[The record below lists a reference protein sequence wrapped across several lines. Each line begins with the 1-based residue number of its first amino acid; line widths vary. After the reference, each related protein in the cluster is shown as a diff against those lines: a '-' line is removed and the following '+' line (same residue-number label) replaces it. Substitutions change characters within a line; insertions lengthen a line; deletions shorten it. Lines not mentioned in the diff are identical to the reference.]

1 MRSCLALPA
10 LLLAVVIAGTA
21 PARGQA
27 PQPQP
32 GPRALAADPLAS
44 VPETIELAAG
54 GPVLVPDE
62 RLAVEAEEIVLARAA
77 VRTTL
82 VVRNTSAEPL
92 TRYVSWP
99 LPDIDMSAVGEG
111 VVVLPAADPGNFA
124 SAVVTV
130 DGAAVPL
137 AIEQRAAAFG
147 RDITALLETAA
158 VPLNPLAPG
167 VEEALRGLAPDR
179 LAELEER
186 GIVTRDDERIVPAW
200 TLRTTAFW
208 RQTFEPAKALT
219 IGLAYA
225 PVTASGLWSPESLGA
240 LKEAYCIDRGF
251 EEAIAARLAKS
262 GHGLVVHRLT
272 YAVAGHPG
280 WWTSV
285 QRHRLAIE
293 KSGFETLIATCV
305 GDLRTVGPT
314 LLETVRRDFKPGD
327 DIRVLWVN

>member
-32 GPRALAADPLAS
+32 GPRALATDPLAS

-179 LAELEER
+179 LAEIEER

-225 PVTASGLWSPESLGA
+225 PVTASGLWSPESVDA
-240 LKEAYCIDRGF
+240 LKSAYCIDRGL

-272 YAVAGHPG
+272 YAMAGHPG

-305 GDLRTVGPT
+305 GDLRAVGPT